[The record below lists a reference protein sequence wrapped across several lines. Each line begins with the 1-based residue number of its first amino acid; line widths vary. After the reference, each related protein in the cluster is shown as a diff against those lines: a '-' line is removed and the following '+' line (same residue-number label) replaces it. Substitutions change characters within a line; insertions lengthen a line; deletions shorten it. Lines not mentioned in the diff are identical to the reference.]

1 MAFKMSGFSAFT
13 KTVDPVIGG
22 NTKKEKDP
30 ALNQDDPN
38 YEVSWKTKQELK
50 KKNKKSIKN
59 KPLNERQVQNFN
71 KIINNPNDFSKD
83 LVKQAKY
90 MLKFNKKF
98 HG

>member
-22 NTKKEKDP
+22 NKKKEIDTT
-30 ALNQDDPN
+30 QDYPN
-38 YEVSWKTKQELK
+38 YKPSWKTKQELK

-71 KIINNPNDFSKD
+71 KIINNPNDYSKD